1 MTVGRMRKR
10 EERRRTGRWRNEI
23 GNDKRRR
30 RSVSES
36 STLVTTA
43 DGPKMAQDVFILLY
57 RVILRYSYRIL
68 YCTSTKLNLDL

>member
-23 GNDKRRR
+23 GNDKRR
-30 RSVSES
+30 SVSES

-43 DGPKMAQDVFILLY
+43 DGPKKAQDVFILLY